1 MIRVLYVDDD
11 PWQLEAAKLFFETEH
26 DMEVNCCLSPDDALI
41 LCNEFDC
48 VVTDYR
54 MRRMSGADL
63 VKKVRK
69 TSNVPIIVYSA
80 FDEPEIVNAA
90 TSAGANKFI
99 FNNPIHGGH
108 HLLTEEI
115 RRLAR

>member
-11 PWQLEAAKLFFETEH
+11 PWQLEAAKLLFEAE
-26 DMEVNCCLSPDDALI
+26 DDIEINLCLSPDDAIALTDG
-41 LCNEFDC
+41 FDC

-54 MRRMSGADL
+54 MKSMSGIDL
-63 VKKVRK
+63 VKKVRRI
-69 TSNVPIIVYSA
+69 SDVPIIVYSIY
-80 FDEPEIVNAA
+80 DEPEIADAA

-99 FNNPIHGGH
+99 LNDFKSLGH